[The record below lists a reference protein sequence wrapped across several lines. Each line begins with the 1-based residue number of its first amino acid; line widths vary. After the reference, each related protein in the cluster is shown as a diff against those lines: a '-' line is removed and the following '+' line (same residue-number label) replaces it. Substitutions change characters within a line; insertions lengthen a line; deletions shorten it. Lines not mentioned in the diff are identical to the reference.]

1 MILVIV
7 FLIAGVLTGYLIRN
21 HRRLIVVA
29 SRLTDGA
36 IFLLLFFL
44 GLSVGMNQQVVASFS
59 SIGLQSFMITLL
71 AVLGSVLVTF
81 LFHHLFFRKR

>member
-1 MILVIV
+1 
-7 FLIAGVLTGYLIRN
+7 
-21 HRRLIVVA
+21 
-29 SRLTDGA
+29 
-36 IFLLLFFL
+36 
-44 GLSVGMNQQVVASFS
+44 MNQQVVASFS